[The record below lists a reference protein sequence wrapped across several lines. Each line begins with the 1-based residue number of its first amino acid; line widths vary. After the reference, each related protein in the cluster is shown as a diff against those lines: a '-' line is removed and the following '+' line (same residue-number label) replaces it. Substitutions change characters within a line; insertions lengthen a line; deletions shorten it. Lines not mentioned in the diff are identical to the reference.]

1 MTPGGPTASP
11 QRFGTTAQSSCRF
24 GRIAT
29 FRPMTAAAATRTPTA
44 TKSGGHWTRSATS
57 ATHGASA
64 SGSKA
69 RLKAGTGGR
78 ARGTGCGSGC
88 GSGHEAPRGA
98 SVARRR
104 GPVRRRILGRL
115 ITPSPCRCLLNGRD
129 DGPPGGRV
137 APPRRPPA
145 LASRG
150 TRPSWR
156 ASLLA
161 GLPRRVHLAQG
172 DREPPRRGQGAPQA
186 PHCDGGRY
194 NPRGRRNK
202 GCFVLGRAPWALHP
216 HGDLEAA
223 DLGGHSPHLPPRAVV
238 ALLLDD
244 DGRG

>member
-64 SGSKA
+64 SGSKV

-78 ARGTGCGSGC
+78 PRGTGC

-115 ITPSPCRCLLNGRD
+115 IAPSPCRCLLNGRAMM
-129 DGPPGGRV
+129 GPLAGV
-137 APPRRPPA
+137 ARPRAAPPA
-145 LASRG
+145 LPSRG
-150 TRPSWR
+150 ARARLPSFV
-156 ASLLA
+156 ADPLQQS
-161 GLPRRVHLAQG
+161 
-172 DREPPRRGQGAPQA
+172 
-186 PHCDGGRY
+186 
-194 NPRGRRNK
+194 RGRWD
-202 GCFVLGRAPWALHP
+202 GVHP
-216 HGDLEAA
+216 G
-223 DLGGHSPHLPPRAVV
+223 LPPRDGDAAPAHPAAPAPLVV
-238 ALLLDD
+238 HGRLADARGPLEVLALLLGGLDLRERRRRD
-244 DGRG
+244 